1 MPSTASLIQ
10 RLKTDYPQFTFAKGP
25 DYLWSPTDHTVYY
38 KQSDATPAFLLHEL
52 SHGLLAHTDYTRDIE
67 LIAMERAAWDR
78 AVVLAGTY
86 DLSIEDDLI
95 ETTLDSYR
103 DWLHAR
109 STCPNCQA
117 TGLQTKKQVYTCPAC
132 SHSWRVNE
140 ARICA
145 LRRFAI

>member
-10 RLKTDYPQFTFAKGP
+10 RLKTDYPQFTFAP
-25 DYLWSPTDHTVYY
+25 SADFLWSPTDHTVYFN
-38 KQSDATPAFLLHEL
+38 KTSDSPAFLLHEL
-52 SHGLLAHTDYTRDIE
+52 SHGLLDHTDYQRDVE

-78 AVVLAGTY
+78 AVALAGTY

-109 STCPNCQA
+109 STCPECQA
-117 TGLQTKKQVYTCPAC
+117 TGLQTKKRIYSCPAC
-132 SHSWRVNE
+132 GHNWRVNE

-145 LRRFAI
+145 LRRFSI